1 MSQVGLKGCVHKTS
15 QKRADNVRF
24 CVCGQD
30 KNVLGH
36 RVRIRDGRL
45 AERLL
50 MGEELALG
58 SNVLNRWSY

>member
-1 MSQVGLKGCVHKTS
+1 MTQVGLKGCIHKTS
-15 QKRADNVRF
+15 QKRANNVRF
-24 CVCGQD
+24 CVQGQD

-45 AERLL
+45 AGRLL

-58 SNVLNRWSY
+58 NNVLNR